1 MNLKTGLCLIVSLVI
16 VIGVRAQVVPD
27 AMGYVHPKILVQSG
41 TAINGTG
48 HYELKF
54 YKGNDTF
61 IVNNNTAD
69 WYLGQDSGLSWDQPL
84 VFINNS
90 TKKIRVNAINAENCQ
105 YVKILGYGSDSTYG
119 FEFYGGGVTGS
130 FHGMMK
136 GIEIMGCRFTG
147 GVNGG
152 VWFKTEVGNACDYY
166 NYYGVVDT
174 DPGHLKYKDI
184 YQYIAQGNKPYDS
197 IYFRHNKIDSCG
209 GEGFYGMTTD
219 YILPNGTWRDAIPC
233 LSNQRLAPTQCRNYH
248 VDSNEVW
255 TCGRTGIQVSQG
267 YATGGNNTINGNYV
281 HNIGYEYSVTHDP
294 SAFNQGK
301 GISIGWHTQNMEV
314 AYNFVDTTFNYNYDM
329 EEAVNVHHNTGDH
342 VGKIYYNNILT
353 TNPQDIHAFIG
364 YANNTAINPM
374 KINSNQMKATING
387 GRKFVVYGGPKF
399 LTSGNDTCFNN
410 AAILIA
416 ATPFVANPTCTG
428 VDTVCHDSTYK
439 KYYDSIVTT
448 TVTKQ
453 IPYDSTV
460 FKTDT
465 TFFKPI
471 RLLTGGT
478 RSMVRITKGSYV
490 TYHLVR
496 DTTYDTTYTCMNCAN
511 KDTTVQVCIITGS
524 NVMNKG
530 EATELSNFVFNYK
543 YEMKL

>member
-130 FHGMMK
+130 
-136 GIEIMGCRFTG
+136 
-147 GVNGG
+147 
-152 VWFKTEVGNACDYY
+152 
-166 NYYGVVDT
+166 
-174 DPGHLKYKDI
+174 
-184 YQYIAQGNKPYDS
+184 
-197 IYFRHNKIDSCG
+197 
-209 GEGFYGMTTD
+209 FYGMTTD